1 MNKYLYIVI
10 ILFISCNQNN
20 VSKSVELT
28 VSLDTNYTTIGTPV
42 SYSIYIKSPKDKIIE
57 FPDWI
62 LEDPI
67 EIRSKFFDNSKHFS
81 FWGSNQKPSVEIELV
96 FWDTGSV
103 VLPGY
108 TIEVLNSDSS
118 FSYDMTSDSMI
129 INVISITEQ
138 DPAFLQSGGQIM
150 PIKDPVPVKTP
161 LPWRSI
167 FLTSLMLSIII
178 GIFILS
184 KKRVQAKVDYMN
196 RQVYLDGPDIVAL
209 DKLEKLLALELVD
222 KDNVKE
228 FYVQLSFILREYTEN
243 SLFIRT
249 LEMTTEQICTHRN
262 LFPYPDNCI
271 DSYLDILSTADMAKY
286 AKHYNN
292 IDQCKSDLNHS
303 RNFVQD
309 TVQFWKP
316 SFSIS

>member
-10 ILFISCNQNN
+10 ILFISCNQKNIAN
-20 VSKSVELT
+20 SVELT

-81 FWGSNQKPSVEIELV
+81 SWRSNQEPSGKIELV

-108 TIEVLNSDSS
+108 TIAVLNSDSS
-118 FSYDMTSDSMI
+118 FSYNMTSDSI
-129 INVISITEQ
+129 IIDVISITEQ
-138 DPAFLQSGGQIM
+138 DPTFLQSGGQIM
-150 PIKDPVPVKTP
+150 PIKDPVPVKIP
-161 LPWRSI
+161 LPWRNIILISI
-167 FLTSLMLSIII
+167 MLSIIL

-196 RQVYLDGPDIVAL
+196 RQVYLDGPDRVAL
-209 DKLEKLLALELVD
+209 DKLEKLFALELVD

-228 FYVQLSFILREYTEN
+228 LYVQLSFILREYTEN

-249 LEMTTEQICTHRN
+249 LEMTTEEIHAHRN
-262 LFPYPDNCI
+262 LFPYPDNFI
-271 DSYLDILSTADMAKY
+271 DSFLDILSTADMAKY
-286 AKHYNN
+286 AKHYKN

-309 TVQFWKP
+309 TIQFWKP